1 MRKVTIV
8 LLLSVFLF
16 NTAGYIVTFKI
27 LQYQVK
33 KEIKT
38 KIKQHLNA
46 SQLTTITIGKKQ
58 LKSIIW
64 AEKDREFYYCDELYD
79 IIRVIEDSSTVT
91 YYCINDKKEEALFE
105 NLDAHIDRYVRTSD
119 SFKNRTEKKLSNQIV
134 KLYFTDSVFF
144 VPDFNYSSV
153 IFYYIHLVYTPAFIK
168 INSPPPEI
176 IYTSAE

>member
-8 LLLSVFLF
+8 LLLSIFLF

-33 KEIKT
+33 KEVKT
-38 KIKQHLNA
+38 KIKQSLNT
-46 SQLTTITIGKKQ
+46 SQLTIITIDKKQ

-64 AEKDREFYYCDELYD
+64 EEKDSEFYYCEELYD
-79 IIRVIEDSSTVT
+79 VVRVIEDSSSVI

-105 NLDAHIDRYVRTSD
+105 DLDAHIDRYVRTSD
-119 SFKNRTEKKLSNQIV
+119 SLKNRAEKKLNNQII

-144 VPDFNYSSV
+144 IPDFNYSSIV
-153 IFYYIHLVYTPAFIK
+153 SYYSHLLYTPAFIK

-176 IYTSAE
+176 A